1 MHITELGIGKKLIIF
16 FVIGLVLLLFTII
29 VSNLT
34 LNRIDSSKNSLTDQS
49 IPALVNVNA
58 MSSLAHEL
66 IESTVSMSQTNVVKE
81 IKERKRY
88 ALESIQKLKV
98 ILNELKDDLEFKYYI
113 DEIDQILENFESNLN
128 IEYEI
133 LIENIA
139 LKEES
144 KHKLELMNDALDNI
158 SYVTSSAKINAKD
171 DLNNWVNVEHSH
183 NDNHDYIIESF
194 NSIEVIS
201 ELISRSS
208 RLQKDILTIEKTTSK
223 SGVLAIQQDFDHS
236 LRVITR
242 AIVNNKKLLLRDSLG
257 PSVLI
262 LIKHGQDSADIF
274 DHQLNH
280 IGLVDEVNKL
290 HDVNFELTKKL
301 NNAVNLFSA
310 SVKNNTTLSSI
321 ALGNTIQYSK
331 SAFYVVGIISIILL
345 VIIIRYVYKNIVV
358 RLNVLAIASRKLLGS
373 DLDFEIDTSGNDE
386 LSKYAESLVT
396 LKGLIGMRKLLH
408 EDLKKQTTLLQRS
421 NEDLSLFAYVAS
433 HDLQEPLRVI
443 SSYSQLLSK
452 RYKDKLDADA
462 DKFIDYMVSG
472 CSRMES
478 LIEGLLSLSR
488 IDTNKGDSQSIWI
501 KEILQQVKSD
511 YQIKIKEKFALITWD
526 EMPNIYAD
534 PSQIKTIFQNLI
546 SNALKYNESTPPK
559 IHISAEKENDFW
571 RFYVKDNGIGIREDQ
586 YKKIFV
592 IFKRLHSRNKYNGT
606 GIGLSMCKKIIE
618 RYGGEISVTSNES
631 EGSTFI
637 FTLPVDDRFIID
649 DTTRIAA

>member
-1 MHITELGIGKKLIIF
+1 M
-16 FVIGLVLLLFTII
+16 
-29 VSNLT
+29 
-34 LNRIDSSKNSLTDQS
+34 
-49 IPALVNVNA
+49 
-58 MSSLAHEL
+58 
-66 IESTVSMSQTNVVKE
+66 
-81 IKERKRY
+81 
-88 ALESIQKLKV
+88 
-98 ILNELKDDLEFKYYI
+98 
-113 DEIDQILENFESNLN
+113 
-128 IEYEI
+128 
-133 LIENIA
+133 
-139 LKEES
+139 
-144 KHKLELMNDALDNI
+144 
-158 SYVTSSAKINAKD
+158 
-171 DLNNWVNVEHSH
+171 
-183 NDNHDYIIESF
+183 
-194 NSIEVIS
+194 
-201 ELISRSS
+201 
-208 RLQKDILTIEKTTSK
+208 
-223 SGVLAIQQDFDHS
+223 
-236 LRVITR
+236 
-242 AIVNNKKLLLRDSLG
+242 
-257 PSVLI
+257 
-262 LIKHGQDSADIF
+262 
-274 DHQLNH
+274 
-280 IGLVDEVNKL
+280 
-290 HDVNFELTKKL
+290 
-301 NNAVNLFSA
+301 
-310 SVKNNTTLSSI
+310 
-321 ALGNTIQYSK
+321 
-331 SAFYVVGIISIILL
+331 
-345 VIIIRYVYKNIVV
+345 
-358 RLNVLAIASRKLLGS
+358 
-373 DLDFEIDTSGNDE
+373 
-386 LSKYAESLVT
+386 
-396 LKGLIGMRKLLH
+396 
-408 EDLKKQTTLLQRS
+408 LQRS